1 MITDQLLKQIQAVA
15 VQLQRPICSQDI
27 RRTWMAT
34 SQLTEQK
41 AKACFHTLEMLGAGA
56 TSTDGSGTMLY
67 RAVIAFD

>member
-41 AKACFHTLEMLGAGA
+41 AKACFHTL
-56 TSTDGSGTMLY
+56 
-67 RAVIAFD
+67 